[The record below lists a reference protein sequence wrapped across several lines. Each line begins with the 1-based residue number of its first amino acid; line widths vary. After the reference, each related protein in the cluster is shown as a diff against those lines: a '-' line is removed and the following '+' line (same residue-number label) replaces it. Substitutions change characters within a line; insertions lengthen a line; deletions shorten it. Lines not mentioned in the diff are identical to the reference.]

1 MRLHRLL
8 SACVGAAA
16 IATSAA
22 QAQTV
27 DQAVIDGL
35 RWRNIG
41 PANMQG
47 RVADVEGIPWPS
59 RTFFVAA
66 AAGGVWK
73 TTNNG
78 TTFRPVFENY
88 GVASL
93 GDLAIAPSDTNII
106 YLGTGEPNSRNSI
119 SPGGGVFKST
129 DGGLTWSFVGLKATE
144 HIGRIQVHPTN
155 PNVAWVAALG
165 AAWRTSPERGLY
177 KTTDGGATW
186 QLKKFINDSTGFI
199 DVDLDPRNPDVLWA
213 TSYQRL
219 RGPYFLASGGAGSAL
234 WKSTDGGETWTGV
247 KGSGFPAT
255 KKGRMEIAI
264 APSNGDI
271 MYVLVE
277 ADSNPNPRPAA
288 GARAQSLQSGLYRS
302 ADAGKTWEKTAS
314 DNVRPFYYS
323 QVRVHP
329 TNPDR
334 VWFSSTPVKVSD
346 EGGKNARNAT
356 VGLHVD
362 HHAMWIDPKDPQRLI
377 VGNDGGIGIS
387 ADNGGSYI
395 FPNTF
400 ALAQPYNVSFDMAVP
415 YNVCGGLQDN
425 GSWCGPSR
433 RRQGAI
439 TNSMWFTFNGGDGF
453 VTAQDPTNPD
463 IIYGESQGGNIGRYQ
478 VSTGQRTALQKP
490 NYRAQ
495 YMVMEDSIMNVRGD
509 TTRAATSAQTR
520 LIAELRAKQR
530 SDSSAMQLRWNWNTP
545 FFISAHSPSTLYFGA
560 NRVLKSTKRGDD
572 MYPISGELSFA
583 DTMKL
588 RISTRT
594 TGGITIDATGA
605 ETFGT
610 ITSLNE
616 SSVRAGYL
624 YAGTDDGRLWMTE
637 NDGGA
642 WTEVTANVKGVPAGS
657 YVSRIE
663 PSHFDVNTF
672 FVTYDNHRRGDFK
685 PYAFVTADGGRNFRS
700 VAGGLPQGGAGS
712 PDFVHVLREDPKNRD
727 LLFVGT
733 DVGAYVSIDR
743 GTTWTKFMTGLPNVP
758 VHDLAIHPRES
769 ELVAATHGRAFWIVD
784 ILPLQ
789 QMNATVAA
797 APAHVFAPRT
807 AFQWGEKPYNGEST
821 GHLLFQG
828 TSSGYGADIWY
839 RLTKPGA
846 PARIVVQD
854 AKGDTLQTLTGP
866 GGAGLHRVSW
876 NFNGRAPTR
885 VALRGAALRDSV
897 LQARRMAVAFD
908 SIEKAG
914 TVPKPALDMI
924 RRNMEQ
930 GAQGMQAMARAFG
943 FGGGGGGGGGF
954 GGAGPQRW
962 NDRPGESAPPAPAGG
977 RGPGGAGGAGG
988 AGGPGGAGAG
998 GAMGLDQDAL
1008 FSIMRALGVTQGGGG
1023 GGFGGGAPI
1032 VNTGDYLVSITV
1044 DGQTMKQ
1051 VLRVERRSGGES
1063 SGFPFELA
1071 AMLDAFDEWMNDHR

>member
-1 MRLHRLL
+1 MRLHRFL
-8 SACVGAAA
+8 SALVGATA
-16 IATSAA
+16 IAAVPAT
-22 QAQTV
+22 AQTI

-35 RWRNIG
+35 RWRQVG
-41 PANMQG
+41 PANMSG
-47 RVADVEGIPWPS
+47 RIADVEGIAFPS

-93 GDLAIAPSDTNII
+93 GDLAIAPSDTNTL

-129 DGGLTWSFVGLKATE
+129 DGGLTWKFVGLKETQ

-165 AAWRTSPERGLY
+165 AAWTTNKERGLY
-177 KTTDGGATW
+177 KTTDGGVTW
-186 QLKKFINDSTGFI
+186 QLKKFINDSTGFV

-234 WKSTDGGETWTGV
+234 WKSTDGGETWSEV
-247 KGSGFPAT
+247 KGGGFPAT

-277 ADSNPNPRPAA
+277 ADSMPNPKPAA
-288 GARAQSLQSGLYRS
+288 GAKAQTLNSGLYRS
-302 ADAGKTWEKTAS
+302 ADAGRTWEKTAS

-362 HHAMWIDPKDPQRLI
+362 HHAMWIDPKDPQRHI

-387 ADNGGSYI
+387 NDNGGNYA

-400 ALAQPYNVSFDMAVP
+400 AIGQFYNVSFDMAVP
-415 YNVCGGLQDN
+415 YRVCGGLQDN

-433 RRQGAI
+433 RKQGAI
-439 TNSMWFTFNGGDGF
+439 TNAMWFTFNGGDGF
-453 VTAQDPTNPD
+453 VTAQDPTDPD
-463 IIYGESQGGNIGRYQ
+463 VIYGESQGGNIGRYV
-478 VSTGQRTALQKP
+478 VSIGQRTALQKP

-495 YMVMEDSIMNVRGD
+495 YMKWEDSIITVRGD
-509 TTRAATSAQTR
+509 TSRPATAAQQRT
-520 LIAELRAKQR
+520 LAELRGRQKA
-530 SDSSAMQLRWNWNTP
+530 DSAMLQIRWNWNTP
-545 FFISAHSPSTLYFGA
+545 FFISAHNNKVLYMGS
-560 NRVLKSTKRGDD
+560 NRVMKSVKQGDE
-572 MYPISGELSFA
+572 MYPISADLSYA
-583 DTMKL
+583 DTMKI
-588 RISTRT
+588 RVSTRT

-616 SSVRAGYL
+616 STILPGHL
-624 YAGTDDGRLWMTE
+624 YAGTDDGRLWTTT
-637 NDGGA
+637 NDGGS
-642 WTEVTANVKGVPAGS
+642 WTEVTANVQGVPAGT

-663 PSHFDVNTF
+663 PSHHDINTF
-672 FVTYDNHRRGDFK
+672 YVSYDNHRRGDFT
-685 PYAFVTADGGRNFRS
+685 PYVFATNDGGRSFRS
-700 VAGGLPQGGAGS
+700 IAGALPKGG
-712 PDFVHVLREDPKNRD
+712 PDFVHVVREDLKNPD

-733 DVGAYVSIDR
+733 DVGAYASGDR
-743 GTTWTKFMTGLPNVP
+743 GVTWQPFMTGLPNVP
-758 VHDLAIHPRES
+758 VHDLQIHPRDAEMI
-769 ELVAATHGRAFWIVD
+769 AATHGRAIMIVD
-784 ILPLQ
+784 IAPLQ
-789 QMNATVAA
+789 QLTRTVAGM
-797 APAHVFAPRT
+797 PAYLFAPRT
-807 AFQWGEKPYNGEST
+807 AFQYGEAPVGGEST
-821 GHLLFQG
+821 GNQLFQAQ
-828 TSSGYGADIWY
+828 SPGYGADVWY
-839 RLTKPGA
+839 RLTKASGPT
-846 PARIVVQD
+846 RIVIQD
-854 AKGDTLQTLTGP
+854 AKGDTLQTLTGA
-866 GGAGLHRVSW
+866 GAAGVHKVTW
-876 NFNGRAPTR
+876 NFQGRPAPR
-885 VALRGAALRDSV
+885 AALTGAALRDSIV
-897 LQARRMAVAFD
+897 QARRTIAALD

-924 RRNMEQ
+924 RRNMDG

-943 FGGGGGGGGGF
+943 FGGAGGGGGPGGF
-954 GGAGPQRW
+954 GGGQPQRW
-962 NDRPGESAPPAPAGG
+962 NERAAEQAAPAGG
-977 RGPGGAGGAGG
+977 QGGGRGGAAPPPGG
-988 AGGPGGAGAG
+988 PQM
-998 GAMGLDQDAL
+998 MGIDQTVL
-1008 FSIMRALGVTQGGGG
+1008 FDVMRALGVTQGGGG
-1023 GGFGGGAPI
+1023 GGGGFGGGAS
-1032 VNTGDYLVSITV
+1032 VVESGNYLVSMTV
-1044 DGQTMKQ
+1044 DGQTQKQ
-1051 VLRVERRSGGES
+1051 VLRVERRAGGGA
-1063 SGFPFELA
+1063 SGFPFEVEEMFKAYDKYLR
-1071 AMLDAFDEWMNDHR
+1071 NHQ